1 MKKIIILLIS
11 LTIFG
16 CKNSYEKEEFNAI
29 QSILNNYL
37 KLEYLEN
44 KPFEENENIKSDKI
58 YNTKIKV
65 YISDALIPISQIK
78 EDEYWMFTN
87 NFRFAENKNKFNEII
102 NSTIFKKLR
111 YREIKKKQIELIN
124 PYEQSENSRVDLKN
138 EEKYNIL
145 SFSRVCFD
153 YQMENGIVVINES
166 IGRKGG
172 KIQGNHKVLLIK
184 KVNGKWVYIK
194 ENQNDEIVEI
204 LNSSRKN

>member
-44 KPFEENENIKSDKI
+44 KPFAENDNIKSDKV

-87 NFRFAENKNKFNEII
+87 NFRFAENKNAFNEII
-102 NSTIFKKLR
+102 NSTKFKKLR

-124 PYEQSENSRVDLKN
+124 PYEQSENSRVVLKN

-184 KVNGKWVYIK
+184 KVDGKWVYIK

>member
-87 NFRFAENKNKFNEII
+87 NFRFAENKNAFNEII
-102 NSTIFKKLR
+102 NSTKFKKLR

-184 KVNGKWVYIK
+184 KVDGKWVYIK

>member
-44 KPFEENENIKSDKI
+44 KPFAENDNIKSDKV

-87 NFRFAENKNKFNEII
+87 NFRFAENKNAFNEII
-102 NSTIFKKLR
+102 NSTKFKKLR

>member
-44 KPFEENENIKSDKI
+44 KPFAENDNIKSDKV

-87 NFRFAENKNKFNEII
+87 NFRFAENKNAFNEII
-102 NSTIFKKLR
+102 NSTKFKKLR

-184 KVNGKWVYIK
+184 KVDGKWVYIE